1 MEIDIN
7 TIRGLITAVLLFCF
21 LGVVFWTYS
30 GKRKSDFSEAAM
42 LPLSGDEPSKAEEE
56 QS

>member
-21 LGVVFWTYS
+21 LGLVFWTYS
-30 GKRKSDFSEAAM
+30 SKRKDDFSEAAM
-42 LPLSGDEPSKAEEE
+42 LALTENEPSDAEEK